1 MLQSSDDWKNV
12 SLFTIVGKV
21 QHPENDWIGIGFN
34 RNKTMKGTD
43 IILGFY
49 QNGKGVVKHFY
60 AEGYEA
66 PKEVESQYI
75 SSPTLR
81 TLATD
86 FLFLEFK
93 RTMKTSDEVSISI
106 SGKCMNH
113 ERAENRSLSAKFW

>member
-75 SSPTLR
+75 SSR
-81 TLATD
+81 TLGT
-86 FLFLEFK
+86 FVTGRPGSSILRFT
-93 RTMKTSDEVSISI
+93 RTIKTSDEVSFSI
-106 SGKCMNH
+106 S
-113 ERAENRSLSAKFW
+113 ARS

>member
-1 MLQSSDDWKNV
+1 MLQSSDDMDIFN
-12 SLFTIVGKV
+12 FTIIGKV
-21 QHPENDWIGIGFN
+21 KDPENDWIGIGFN

-43 IILGFY
+43 IILGFH

-81 TLATD
+81 TFATD
-86 FLFLEFK
+86 FMILTFT
-93 RTMKTSDEVSISI
+93 RTIKTSDEVSILI
-106 SGKCMNH
+106 S
-113 ERAENRSLSAKFW
+113 ARS